1 MLNEIGTSFPV
12 EMFNHIL
19 EHVQGKDLISTACV
33 SKQFNRLTE
42 TYANNNLPEGVFGK
56 ASQLKYKGDPG
67 DVPNLPLKMYIKFDP
82 AVNMLTLIPEEL
94 NNALLDL
101 TSFDKFISDFKNGKD
116 AFESNYR
123 FPLKNIQID
132 NKTFSEAHQVLL
144 NRNLDEKT
152 AVPASHFF
160 RVS

>member
-1 MLNEIGTSFPV
+1 
-12 EMFNHIL
+12 
-19 EHVQGKDLISTACV
+19 
-33 SKQFNRLTE
+33 
-42 TYANNNLPEGVFGK
+42 
-56 ASQLKYKGDPG
+56 
-67 DVPNLPLKMYIKFDP
+67 MYIKFDP

-132 NKTFSEAHQVLL
+132 NKTFSEAH
-144 NRNLDEKT
+144 
-152 AVPASHFF
+152 
-160 RVS
+160 